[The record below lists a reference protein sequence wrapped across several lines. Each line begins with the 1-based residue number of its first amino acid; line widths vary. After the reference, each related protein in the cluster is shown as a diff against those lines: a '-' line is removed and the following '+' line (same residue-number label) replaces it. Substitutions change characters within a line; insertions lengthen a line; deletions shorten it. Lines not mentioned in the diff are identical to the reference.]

1 MLNTIQRAL
10 NSPLSILT
18 LIFIRALIE
27 TTRVY
32 TESKGGFFF
41 SRFWLY
47 SNLIW
52 FDVFFA
58 NLVSKKLPPF
68 SVSIPLALFSTL
80 GLFLDKFFLMIDYT
94 SGIPINN
101 LAKTITSFFV
111 FSRGIPKISFILFF
125 LSKII
130 LTLIYGREN
139 IIKSII
145 YVLCSY
151 LLWIIFSTE
160 TIYGKSNIFF
170 MIFQEDIA
178 YGISGMIYSFAF
190 FLLFQRELL
199 KKILKYG
206 LQDLSILYAVILAIF
221 GTFSAGRLDYPYFF
235 ISFLSVIAFFL
246 IQYIFLFLNED
257 HSMQNLERL
266 SFLIFLEITIFSN
279 LRGIFVVPIIFIVFL
294 SAIYHLPPLEIKRR
308 IFAPLFSSAF
318 AGFLIIVSHTSTKK
332 TFSIPSEIIFVS
344 LISCGFIFLDSLTSK
359 LHGISQKIS
368 AFITCIFP
376 SLFMRSPENFLVSLF
391 FGMLSIRFSDK
402 KIIRFLVASY
412 FVSQY
417 SYAKYRLQI
426 FL

>member
-1 MLNTIQRAL
+1 MSNTVQRVMI
-10 NSPLSILT
+10 SPLSIL
-18 LIFIRALIE
+18 ALILIRVIFE

-32 TESKGGFFF
+32 TESKGGFLF

-47 SNLIW
+47 SNIIW
-52 FDVFFA
+52 FDIFFA
-58 NLVSKKLPPF
+58 NLVSKKIYPF

-80 GLFLDKFFLMIDYT
+80 GLFLDKFFLMMDYT
-94 SGIPINN
+94 YGIPINN

-130 LTLIYGREN
+130 LTLIYGRYN

-151 LLWIIFSTE
+151 LMWIIFSTE

-170 MIFQEDIA
+170 MILQEDVA
-178 YGISGMIYSFAF
+178 YGISGMIYAFAF
-190 FLLFQRELL
+190 FLLFQRNLL

-221 GTFSAGRLDYPYFF
+221 GTFSVGKLDYPYFF
-235 ISFLSVIAFFL
+235 LTFLSVMAFFI
-246 IQYIFLFLNED
+246 IQYIFLLLNEEHLPD
-257 HSMQNLERL
+257 SLEKL

-279 LRGIFVVPIIFIVFL
+279 LRGIFVVPTIFIVFL
-294 SAIYHLPPLEIKRR
+294 SALYHLPPLEIKRR

-332 TFSIPSEIIFVS
+332 TFSIPSEVIFVS
-344 LISCGFIFLDSLTSK
+344 LISSGFAFLDSLTSK
-359 LHGISQKIS
+359 LRGIFQKIS

-376 SLFMRSPENFLVSLF
+376 SIFMRSPENFLVSLF
-391 FGMLSIRFSDK
+391 LGMLSIKFSEK
-402 KIIRFLVASY
+402 KIIRFLVAAY